1 MSRRFGSAQVL
12 NGDDSSVNYD
22 SSSPVTSRKP
32 MTSTPKVRYVKECEG
47 CRDIKGR
54 SRLSSSEEF
63 KRPTANQKTQITLT
77 NQKQETQV
85 RTREFNTQT
94 FEPLTHRNGTFIILR
109 YDDVIITSLKCMTH
123 TWQKLTN
130 KKRKN
135 SSISTNGHMF
145 SPNLRTI
152 CWITCPEN

>member
-1 MSRRFGSAQVL
+1 
-12 NGDDSSVNYD
+12 
-22 SSSPVTSRKP
+22 

-63 KRPTANQKTQITLT
+63 KRPTSNQKTQITLT

-109 YDDVIITSLKCMTH
+109 YDDVIITSLKLYDSY
-123 TWQKLTN
+123 LT
-130 KKRKN
+130 K
-135 SSISTNGHMF
+135 IDQ
-145 SPNLRTI
+145 
-152 CWITCPEN
+152 

>member
-1 MSRRFGSAQVL
+1 
-12 NGDDSSVNYD
+12 
-22 SSSPVTSRKP
+22 

-94 FEPLTHRNGTFIILR
+94 FEPLTHRNGPFLSLR
-109 YDDVIITSLKCMTH
+109 IDDVKITSLK
-123 TWQKLTN
+123 LYDVILD
-130 KKRKN
+130 KN
-135 SSISTNGHMF
+135 
-145 SPNLRTI
+145 
-152 CWITCPEN
+152 

>member
-1 MSRRFGSAQVL
+1 MLKRQPPVSSRPLFPIMWYQSDHFKENLQSVDFFLGTIKFPIIQKLFRRRLSRRFGSAQVL

-63 KRPTANQKTQITLT
+63 KRPTANQKAQITLT

-94 FEPLTHRNGTFIILR
+94 FEPLTHRNGPFLLLR
-109 YDDVIITSLKCMTH
+109 
-123 TWQKLTN
+123 
-130 KKRKN
+130 
-135 SSISTNGHMF
+135 
-145 SPNLRTI
+145 
-152 CWITCPEN
+152 

>member
-63 KRPTANQKTQITLT
+63 KRPSTNQKTQILLS
-77 NQKQETQV
+77 NQKTENSQV

-94 FEPLTHRNGTFIILR
+94 YEPLTHRNGQIFL
-109 YDDVIITSLKCMTH
+109 IT
-123 TWQKLTN
+123 
-130 KKRKN
+130 
-135 SSISTNGHMF
+135 
-145 SPNLRTI
+145 
-152 CWITCPEN
+152 

>member
-63 KRPTANQKTQITLT
+63 KRPTANQKAQITLT
-77 NQKQETQV
+77 NQKQEPQV

-94 FEPLTHRNGTFIILR
+94 FEPLTHRNGPFLFLR
-109 YDDVIITSLKCMTH
+109 NNDVIMTLKFMTS
-123 TWQKLTN
+123 
-130 KKRKN
+130 
-135 SSISTNGHMF
+135 
-145 SPNLRTI
+145 
-152 CWITCPEN
+152 

>member
-1 MSRRFGSAQVL
+1 
-12 NGDDSSVNYD
+12 
-22 SSSPVTSRKP
+22 

-109 YDDVIITSLKCMTH
+109 YDDVIITSLKLYDSY
-123 TWQKLTN
+123 LT
-130 KKRKN
+130 K
-135 SSISTNGHMF
+135 IDQ
-145 SPNLRTI
+145 
-152 CWITCPEN
+152 

>member
-1 MSRRFGSAQVL
+1 
-12 NGDDSSVNYD
+12 
-22 SSSPVTSRKP
+22 

-63 KRPTANQKTQITLT
+63 KRPTANQKAQITLT

-94 FEPLTHRNGTFIILR
+94 FEPLTHRNGPFLLLR
-109 YDDVIITSLKCMTH
+109 YDDVIKTSF
-123 TWQKLTN
+123 KLYDVILD
-130 KKRKN
+130 KN
-135 SSISTNGHMF
+135 
-145 SPNLRTI
+145 
-152 CWITCPEN
+152 

>member
-1 MSRRFGSAQVL
+1 
-12 NGDDSSVNYD
+12 
-22 SSSPVTSRKP
+22 

-94 FEPLTHRNGTFIILR
+94 FEPLTHRNGPFLSLR
-109 YDDVIITSLKCMTH
+109 IDDVIITS
-123 TWQKLTN
+123 
-130 KKRKN
+130 
-135 SSISTNGHMF
+135 
-145 SPNLRTI
+145 
-152 CWITCPEN
+152 

>member
-1 MSRRFGSAQVL
+1 
-12 NGDDSSVNYD
+12 
-22 SSSPVTSRKP
+22 

-63 KRPTANQKTQITLT
+63 KRPTSNQKTQITLT

-94 FEPLTHRNGTFIILR
+94 FEPLTHRNGPFLSLR
-109 YDDVIITSLKCMTH
+109 IDDVKITSLK
-123 TWQKLTN
+123 LYDVILD
-130 KKRKN
+130 KN
-135 SSISTNGHMF
+135 
-145 SPNLRTI
+145 
-152 CWITCPEN
+152 